1 MFLQENTV
9 VTLTSL
15 IVDYDEWIDLN
26 QSSVRTQLALFKP
39 ENSHLNP
46 LRSAARRILLRA

>member
-15 IVDYDEWIDLN
+15 IVDYDERIDLN